1 MADTTDRQIN
11 IVVCTFN
18 AAAHLPD
25 CLASLGSQKRPGV
38 RVLVMDGGSTDAT
51 LEIVK
56 SFSHVVD
63 HHVSEPDGGVY
74 DAMNKA
80 LDFISSGWVLYLGA
94 DDRLMPHALARVMT
108 VVDDL
113 PPGTQPVIYGDV
125 YRPANNKIY
134 DGVFSRYKILRR
146 NICQQAI
153 FYPADVLK
161 KSPFNIGFKINADH
175 VKNIEFYFDKD
186 VEMRYVPVCVAY
198 YEDVL
203 HGLSRDVGDV
213 DFVARRRRMALNL
226 GGVMPYLFCC
236 MIDLKEYVR
245 RFSLGALRS

>member
-18 AAAHLPD
+18 AAAHLSG
-25 CLASLGSQKRPGV
+25 CLASLAGQKRPGV
-38 RVLVMDGGSTDAT
+38 RILVMDGGSTDAT
-51 LEIVK
+51 LEIVR

-63 HHVSEPDGGVY
+63 QHVSEPDAGVY

-80 LDFISSGWVLYLGA
+80 LKFIPSGWVLYLGA
-94 DDRLMPHALARVMT
+94 DDRLMPHALARVMR
-108 VVDDL
+108 VVEGL
-113 PPGTQPVIYGDV
+113 PSGTQPVICGDV

-134 DGVFSRYKILRR
+134 DGVFSKYKILRR

-153 FYPADVLK
+153 FYPVEVLK
-161 KSPFNIGFKINADH
+161 KSPFDIGFKINADH

-203 HGLSRDVGDV
+203 QGLSRDVGDEG
-213 DFVARRRRMALNL
+213 FVAMRRRMALNF
-226 GGVMPYLFCC
+226 GGIMPYLFCC
-236 MIDLKEYVR
+236 VIDLKEYVR
-245 RFSLGALRS
+245 RVLLGALRL

>member
-18 AAAHLPD
+18 AAAHLTD
-25 CLASLGSQKRPGV
+25 CLASLGCQKRHGV
-38 RVLVMDGGSTDAT
+38 RVLVIDGGSTDAT

-108 VVDDL
+108 VLDDL
-113 PPGTQPVIYGDV
+113 PPDTQPVIYGDV

-134 DGVFSRYKILRR
+134 DGVFSKYKILRR

-153 FYPADVLK
+153 FYPVAVLK
-161 KSPFNIGFKINADH
+161 KSPFDTGFKINADH
-175 VKNIEFYFDKD
+175 VKNIELYFDKD
-186 VEMRYVPVCVAY
+186 VEMRYVPVCLAY

-203 HGLSRDVGDV
+203 QGLSRDVGDV
-213 DFVARRRRMALNL
+213 GFVALRRRMALNL

-236 MIDLKEYVR
+236 MIDLKEYMR